1 MTEKTLIILKPDA
14 IQRGL
19 IGEVIKRFET
29 KGLKLAASKFLI
41 ISKDLAER
49 HYSVHKGKDFYDSLI
64 EYITSGPVMAM
75 VWQGDNVINIS
86 RKLMGQTFGT
96 DADPGTIRGDLSM
109 GRFNIVHGSD
119 SPESAKYEISLYFSD
134 DEIVDYDLST
144 QNWIG

>member
-119 SPESAKYEISLYFSD
+119 SPKSAKYEISLYFSD
-134 DEIVDYDLST
+134 NEIVDYDLST